1 METEHGVLSP
11 FFIPPLVRMYGTV
24 RVFLI
29 VGQFFLNIRETEAE
43 ESKK

>member
-1 METEHGVLSP
+1 MVFCLLYYPATGTH
-11 FFIPPLVRMYGTV
+11 VRYGT
-24 RVFLI
+24 RFLI